1 MVFSLRDTH
10 QSQKDQNG
18 RLLPTTY
25 CFGGIDMPTYGY
37 RCTACSHEFEREQ
50 RITEEPIKVCERCDA
65 PVKKIIYPVG
75 ISFKG
80 SGFYVNDYKGSGPAA
95 TPAPVTTTTESA
107 PAAAATPAPAA
118 TPSTPKE

>member
-1 MVFSLRDTH
+1 
-10 QSQKDQNG
+10 
-18 RLLPTTY
+18 
-25 CFGGIDMPTYGY
+25 MPTYGY

-80 SGFYVNDYKGSGPAA
+80 SGFYVNDSKGGAPAA
-95 TPAPVTTTTESA
+95 APAPVTTTTESA
-107 PAAAATPAPAA
+107 PAVATVTPAPAA
-118 TPSTPKE
+118 TPSTTKE

>member
-1 MVFSLRDTH
+1 
-10 QSQKDQNG
+10 
-18 RLLPTTY
+18 
-25 CFGGIDMPTYGY
+25 MPIYGY

-80 SGFYVNDYKGSGPAA
+80 SGFYVNDYKGSSSTAA
-95 TPAPVTTTTESA
+95 PAPVTTTTESA
-107 PAAAATPAPAA
+107 PATPAPAPA
-118 TPSTPKE
+118 PAAPSTTKE